1 MVKIIAKK
9 IGYQTELETALKGSL
24 PEVTEELANG
34 TVSILQE
41 ILESLPAKDRLW
53 YLQGFIEIIYN
64 ELTTKNISQRQKGNE
79 YEQ

>member
-9 IGYQTELETALKGSL
+9 IGYKTELETALKGSL
-24 PEVTEELANG
+24 PEVTEELANS

-53 YLQGFIEIIYN
+53 YLQGFIRTVYN
-64 ELTTKNISQRQKGNE
+64 ELSTENTNKKQKGNE